1 MKSLWRELRAKW
13 LAVGIINGNNVDS
26 KQVEAVRSA
35 ANSRYTLE
43 GMTIFLQILRGC
55 LRETRTEASN
65 TKHSTGTASLTSVL
79 VISTRFHQK

>member
-1 MKSLWRELRAKW
+1 MDEKLVAR
-13 LAVGIINGNNVDS
+13 VVINGNNVGS
-26 KQVEAVRSA
+26 KQAEAAGLA

-43 GMTIFLQILRGC
+43 GMAIFLQILRGC

-79 VISTRFHQK
+79 VISTCFHQK